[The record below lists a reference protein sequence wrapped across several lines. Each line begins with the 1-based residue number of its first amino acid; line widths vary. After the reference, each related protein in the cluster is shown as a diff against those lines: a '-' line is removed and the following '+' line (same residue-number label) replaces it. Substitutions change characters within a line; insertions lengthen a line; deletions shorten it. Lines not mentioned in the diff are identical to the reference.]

1 MTAVGRSTDGRSTD
15 GRSTDGPGA
24 LLLDYGGVL
33 TAPVAGSFARFEEE
47 LGMPSG
53 RSFAL
58 LIRASRTSGGGPI
71 GALERGE
78 LSTEDFD
85 AELRRLLT
93 EDGYE
98 VPTDRSLLEGLLAAM
113 EPFGRLWELPVVAR
127 RAGLKTGLLSNSWGL
142 SAYPFDLLRASF
154 DDLVIS
160 GEVGLRKPDPAIYRL
175 AAERLGI
182 APEECVF
189 IDDLERNVE
198 VARDLGMIGIVHRGD
213 DEATIAAFDRA
224 VGLDG

>member
-1 MTAVGRSTDGRSTD
+1 MTPEGASTDRP
-15 GRSTDGPGA
+15 RA

-33 TAPVAGSFARFEEE
+33 TAPIAGSFARFEEE
-47 LGMPSG
+47 LGMPHG
-53 RSFAL
+53 RSFML
-58 LIRASRTSGGGPI
+58 LLGASQTSGGGPI

-78 LSTEDFD
+78 LSVEGFD
-85 AELRRLLT
+85 AELRHLLA

-98 VPTDRSLLEGLLAAM
+98 VPGDRSLLEGLLAAM
-113 EPFGRLWELPVVAR
+113 EPFGRLWELPEAAR
-127 RAGLKTGLLSNSWGL
+127 RAGLRTGLLSNSWGM

-175 AAERLGI
+175 AAERLAV
-182 APEECVF
+182 APEDCVF
-189 IDDLERNVE
+189 VDDLERNVE
-198 VARDLGMIGIVHRGD
+198 VARELGMIGIVHRGD

-224 VGLDG
+224 VGLDL

>member
-1 MTAVGRSTDGRSTD
+1 MTTADPSRAAPR
-15 GRSTDGPGA
+15 A

-33 TAPVAGSFARFEEE
+33 TAPVASSFARFEEE
-47 LGMPSG
+47 LGMPAG
-53 RSFAL
+53 RSFDL
-58 LIRASRTSGGGPI
+58 LVGASRTAGGGII

-78 LSTEDFD
+78 LSVEGFD
-85 AELRRLLT
+85 AELRRLLA
-93 EDGYE
+93 EDGYQ
-98 VPTDRSLLEGLLAAM
+98 VPADRGVLEGLLAAM
-113 EPFGRLWELPVVAR
+113 EPFGRLWELPATAR

-175 AAERLGI
+175 AAERL
-182 APEECVF
+182 AVPPDACVF

-198 VARDLGMIGIVHRGD
+198 VARELGMVGIVHAGD
-213 DEATIAAFDRA
+213 DEATIVAFHRA
-224 VGLDG
+224 VGLQG

>member
-1 MTAVGRSTDGRSTD
+1 MTRVEP
-15 GRSTDGPGA
+15 STDGPRA

-47 LGMPSG
+47 LGMPAG

-58 LIRASRTSGGGPI
+58 LVGASRTSGGGPI

-78 LSTEDFD
+78 LSVQGFD
-85 AELRRLLT
+85 AELRRLLA
-93 EDGYE
+93 EDGYH
-98 VPTDRSLLEGLLAAM
+98 VPGDRSLLAGLLAAM
-113 EPFGRLWELPVVAR
+113 EPDGRLWELPVAAR

-142 SAYPFDLLRASF
+142 SAYPFDLLRAHF

-160 GEVGLRKPDPAIYRL
+160 AEVGLRKPDPAIYRL
-175 AAERLGI
+175 AAERLRI

-198 VARDLGMIGIVHRGD
+198 VARDLGMIGIVHQGD
-213 DEATIAAFDRA
+213 DEATIAACLSA
-224 VGLDG
+224 LDLAS